1 MRNLT
6 QQVYF
11 ERRIDQL
18 MFIDDIER
26 WTPLKHKTRVANI
39 QGKEYPVVSIY
50 WDNEPGLHDY
60 VVGDDWTFP
69 SPETARKSGYT
80 QPDFVKDIL
89 PELEE
94 KFEFKRFETPRTTAR
109 ERAEKK
115 KQLEE
120 IEKLGNEATAT
131 ALEYI
136 KFCRSEAGS
145 RDRGGIKECIR
156 DAFTPLIV
164 KFPIL
169 KGGVVIEKFADNI
182 MRAVGKDI
190 ETYVKE
196 GIDDGLKA
204 IFAA

>member
-26 WTPLKHKTRVANI
+26 WTPLKHKTRIASI

-50 WDNEPGLHDY
+50 WDQEAGLHDY

-69 SPETARKSGYT
+69 SPETARKEGCT
-80 QPDFVKDIL
+80 QPDFLTDIL

-94 KFEFKRFETPRTTAR
+94 KFEFKRFETPRMT
-109 ERAEKK
+109 EKDRADKEKE
-115 KQLEE
+115 LRD
-120 IEKLGNEATAT
+120 IEAFGNAGMAD
-131 ALEYI
+131 ALRYI
-136 KFCRSEAGS
+136 KFCRSESGS

-156 DAFTPLIV
+156 DAFLPIV
-164 KFPIL
+164 SKHPIL
-169 KGGVVIEKFADNI
+169 KGGIIIEKLANELIHAVDDN
-182 MRAVGKDI
+182 V

-196 GIDDGLKA
+196 GIMDGLKSV
-204 IFAA
+204 FAA

>member
-6 QQVYF
+6 QQVFF

-26 WTPLKHKTRVANI
+26 WTPLKYKTRTVNI
-39 QGKEYPVVSIY
+39 QGKDYPVVSIY

-69 SPETARKSGYT
+69 SPETAKKEGCT
-80 QPDFVKDIL
+80 QPDFLVDIL

-94 KFEFKRFETPRTTAR
+94 KFEFKRFETPRTTTR

-120 IEKLGNEATAT
+120 IETLGNEGMVD
-131 ALEYI
+131 ALRYI
-136 KFCRSEAGS
+136 KLCRSESGS

-156 DAFTPLIV
+156 DAFIPVIS
-164 KFPIL
+164 KHPIL
-169 KGGVVIEKFADNI
+169 KGGVVIEKLANELIRASGDN
-182 MRAVGKDI
+182 VED
-190 ETYVKE
+190 YVKE
-196 GIDDGLKA
+196 GIMDGLKSV
-204 IFAA
+204 FAA